1 MRIIFDTDPGID
13 DAAAITVALHDPNIE
28 IALMTTVAGNVS
40 LDKTTHNARCLLDFY
55 GKSIPL
61 AAGASHP
68 LIQDP
73 YIADDIHGA
82 NGLADYEFPEPQHP
96 VLPVHAVEAMRQ
108 VLMDSEE
115 PVTLVPV
122 GPLTNIALL
131 LRMYPE
137 CMEKIDRIV
146 LMGGTTERGN
156 VTPYTEFNIYVDPEA
171 AQVVFSCG
179 LPVVMCGLNMTSQA
193 ILTADDIESLASIG
207 RSGDML
213 ASLFRFYL
221 AACGGEEIA
230 GAKMHDLTAV
240 AYVSHP
246 EFFTTQ
252 PCTVD
257 VELGYGPARGA
268 TSVDFKNPGNVQA
281 CVDVD
286 NDALKCW
293 FKNSL
298 KKIG

>member
-13 DAAAITVALHDPNIE
+13 DAAAITVALHDPNIDM
-28 IALMTTVAGNVS
+28 ALMTTVAGNVS
-40 LDKTTHNARCLLDFY
+40 LEKTTRNARCLLDFY
-55 GKSIPL
+55 GKTVPL
-61 AAGASHP
+61 AKGASHP

-96 VLPVHAVEAMRQ
+96 VMEIHAVEAMRQ
-108 VLMDSEE
+108 VLMRSEE

-137 CMEKIDRIV
+137 CMSRIDRIV

-171 AQVVFSCG
+171 AQAVFTCG
-179 LPVVMCGLNMTSQA
+179 LPIVMCGLNLTSQA
-193 ILTADDIESLASIG
+193 ILTADDIEALSKIG
-207 RSGDML
+207 RCGAML
-213 ASLFRFYL
+213 GSLFRFYL
-221 AACGGEEIA
+221 DACGGEEIA

-240 AYVSHP
+240 AYVAHP
-246 EFFTTQ
+246 EFFETQ
-252 PCTVD
+252 AATVN
-257 VELGYGPARGA
+257 VELNYGPARGA
-268 TSVDFKNPGNVQA
+268 TCVDFRTPGNVQ
-281 CVDVD
+281 VGMKID
-286 NDALKCW
+286 NEA
-293 FKNSL
+293 FKKWL
-298 KKIG
+298 FETLERIG

>member
-28 IALMTTVAGNVS
+28 IALMTTVAGNVD
-40 LDKTTHNARCLLDFY
+40 LEKTTHNARCLLDFY
-55 GKSIPL
+55 GKTVPL
-61 AAGASHP
+61 AKGASHP

-73 YIADDIHGA
+73 YIADDIHGET
-82 NGLADYEFPEPQHP
+82 GLADYAFPKPQHP
-96 VLPVHAVEAMRQ
+96 ILPVHAVEAMRQ

-115 PVTLVPV
+115 AVTLVPV

-146 LMGGTTERGN
+146 LMGGTADRGN
-156 VTPYTEFNIYVDPEA
+156 VTPYSEFNIYVDPEA

-179 LPVVMCGLNMTSQA
+179 LPIVMCGLNLTSQA
-193 ILTADDIESLASIG
+193 ILTAGDIENLAQIG

-221 AACGGEEIA
+221 EACGGEEIA
-230 GAKMHDLTAV
+230 GAKMHDLTAI

-246 EFFTTQ
+246 EFFETQ
-252 PCTVD
+252 PATVTVD
-257 VELGYGPARGA
+257 LGYGPARGA
-268 TSVDFKNPGNVQA
+268 TCVDFTKPGNVL
-281 CVDVD
+281 VGKKID
-286 NDALKCW
+286 NEA
-293 FKNSL
+293 FKNWL
-298 KKIG
+298 FETLERIG